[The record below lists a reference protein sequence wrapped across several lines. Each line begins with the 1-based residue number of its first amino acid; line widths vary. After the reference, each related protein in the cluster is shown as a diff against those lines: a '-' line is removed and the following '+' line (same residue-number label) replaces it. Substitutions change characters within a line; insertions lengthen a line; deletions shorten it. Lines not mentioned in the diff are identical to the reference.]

1 MKDNRMKKA
10 VAEGRIP
17 VGHMVWEFP
26 TRGIARILATADL
39 DFVVI
44 DTEHTGAGHQDIA
57 DQMAWF
63 AATDIAPFVRVPG
76 PDYHWIARTMDVGAL
91 GVMVPNVETAEQA
104 TRARDAM
111 KYLPLGKR
119 GVGLGGAL
127 TGYQQ
132 VDPAEFFRRSNENT
146 TLICQIESTRGL
158 ENLDA
163 IASIE
168 GVDNLWVGHF
178 DLSNSMG
185 IPAQFQHPD
194 FLAALKRV
202 VETAKK
208 HGKTAG
214 IQPGNMEQ
222 AEQWL
227 EIGFNV
233 ISWNS
238 DYAVYKRALQSEV
251 GALREA
257 IGRLG

>member
-17 VGHMVWEFP
+17 VGHMVWEFT

-39 DFVVI
+39 DFCVI
-44 DTEHTGAGHQDIA
+44 DLEHTGSGHQEIA

-63 AATDIAPFVRVPG
+63 AATDIAPFVRVPSA
-76 PDYHWIARTMDVGAL
+76 DYHWIARTMDVGAL
-91 GVMVPNVETAEQA
+91 GVMVPNVETADQA
-104 TRARDAM
+104 ARARDAM

-127 TGYQQ
+127 TEYRRP
-132 VDPAEFFRRSNENT
+132 DPAEFFRRSNENT
-146 TLICQIESTRGL
+146 TLICQIESTKGMANL
-158 ENLDA
+158 EE
-163 IASIE
+163 IARVE
-168 GVDNLWVGHF
+168 GVDCLWVGHF

-185 IPAQFQHPD
+185 IPAQFHNAE
-194 FLAALKRV
+194 FLAALKTV

-214 IQPGNMEQ
+214 IQPGDMAQ

-227 EIGFNV
+227 GIGFNV

-238 DYAVYKRALQSEV
+238 DHAVYGRALRAEV

-257 IGRLG
+257 MGRG

>member
-1 MKDNRMKKA
+1 MKENRMKQA
-10 VAEGRIP
+10 IAEGRIP
-17 VGHMVWEFP
+17 VGHMVWEFA

-39 DFVVI
+39 DFCVV
-44 DTEHTGAGHQDIA
+44 DTEHTGFGHQDVS
-57 DQMAWF
+57 DLMAWF

-76 PDYHWIARTMDVGAL
+76 ADYHWIARTMDMGAL

-127 TGYQQ
+127 TDYKQ
-132 VDPAEFFRRSNENT
+132 VDPAEFFERSNANT

-163 IASIE
+163 IASVE
-168 GVDNLWVGHF
+168 GVDCLWVGHF

-185 IPAQFQHPD
+185 IPAQFQHQD
-194 FLAALKRV
+194 FLAALESV
-202 VETAKK
+202 VETAKR

-214 IQPGNMEQ
+214 IQPGAVEQ

-227 EIGFNV
+227 GIGFNV
-233 ISWNS
+233 ISWNT
-238 DYAVYKRALQSEV
+238 DYAVYSRALRAEV
-251 GALREA
+251 GALRER
-257 IGRLG
+257 IGRG

>member
-1 MKDNRMKKA
+1 MKDNRMNK
-10 VAEGRIP
+10 VLAEGKIP
-17 VGHMVWEFP
+17 VGHMVWEFS

-39 DFVVI
+39 DFCVV
-44 DTEHTGAGHQDIA
+44 DLEHTGAGHQEIA

-63 AATDIAPFVRVPG
+63 AATDIAPFVRVPSA
-76 PDYHWIARTMDVGAL
+76 DYHWIARTMDVGAL
-91 GVMVPNVETAEQA
+91 GVMVPNVETLEQA

-127 TGYQQ
+127 TSYQQ
-132 VDPAEFFRRSNENT
+132 VNPADFFKRSNENT

-158 ENLDA
+158 ANLDA
-163 IASIE
+163 IASLE
-168 GVDNLWVGHF
+168 GVDCLWVGHF

-194 FLAALKRV
+194 FLAALKKV
-202 VETAKK
+202 VDTAKK

-214 IQPGNMEQ
+214 IQPASMEQ
-222 AEQWL
+222 AQQWL

-238 DYAVYKRALQSEV
+238 DYAVYKRALHNEV

-257 IGRLG
+257 IAKQS

>member
-17 VGHMVWEFP
+17 VGHMIWEFS
-26 TRGIARILATADL
+26 TRGMARILATADL
-39 DFVVI
+39 DFCVI
-44 DTEHTGAGHQDIA
+44 DLEHTGAGHQEIA

-76 PDYHWIARTMDVGAL
+76 ADYHWIARTMDVGAL
-91 GVMVPNVETAEQA
+91 GVMVPNVETPEQA

-119 GVGLGGAL
+119 GVGLGAAL
-127 TGYQQ
+127 TGYRQ
-132 VDPAEFFRRSNENT
+132 VNPAEFFRRSNENT

-163 IASIE
+163 IAAIE
-168 GVDNLWVGHF
+168 GVDCLWVGHF

-185 IPAQFQHPD
+185 IPAQFQNPEL
-194 FLAALKRV
+194 LAALKKV

-214 IQPGNMEQ
+214 IQPGGMEQ

-227 EIGFNV
+227 DIGFNV

-238 DYAVYKRALQSEV
+238 DYAVYKRALHAEV

-257 IGRLG
+257 IGRR

>member
-17 VGHMVWEFP
+17 VGHMLWEFS
-26 TRGIARILATADL
+26 TRGMARILATADL
-39 DFVVI
+39 DFCVL
-44 DTEHTGAGHQDIA
+44 DLEHTGAGHQEIA

-76 PDYHWIARTMDVGAL
+76 VDYHWIARTMDVGAL
-91 GVMVPNVETAEQA
+91 GVMVPNVETPEQA

-132 VDPAEFFRRSNENT
+132 VNPADFFKRSNENT
-146 TLICQIESTRGL
+146 TLICQIESTKGL
-158 ENLDA
+158 SNLDA

-194 FLAALKRV
+194 FLAALRQVVDAAKR
-202 VETAKK
+202 

-214 IQPGNMEQ
+214 IQPADMAQ

-238 DYAVYKRALQSEV
+238 DYQVYKRALNMEV
-251 GALREA
+251 AGLREA
-257 IGRLG
+257 IARRG